1 MFNNNTI
8 SLEELT
14 HYGISNSNNGYVSV
28 SSLLISLVDDLT
40 KDWQMYNGNKEEGN
54 ELRNIED
61 DTLITKKYFNLIYPA
76 TGYDGTANFTNIQF
90 AIAAGDTFPQSPSHG
105 SIHTVDNI
113 DFTFTVFDSETVP
126 DVTSTW
132 VPESFVKSG
141 ILNQYDPV
149 DSVWTPSLKQ
159 HVIVLESTD
168 EMMFGQVWRMR
179 LEFDERERLYFDDVE
194 FAEELYQLN
203 LKLTSL
209 LYSTYE
215 IGNSISDSDYKLK
228 EKITNHPGYIFNDI
242 LTESWEFDVG
252 IPNPMYGWLKVN
264 NATSFQLFNDG
275 TIGGAENQTQHKNRD
290 IVRTHGQLVDVIFED
305 ILSYRQLPQTS
316 EETPISP
323 TENINDINVSAGTTV
338 DIDINNPH
346 NNRKLHYI
354 QKYIYNELNRGWE
367 SFDPSMWIF
376 SEDDIEFN
384 DGSINL
390 KPNIE
395 NVMGVEYTSSANN
408 VWNFDNPNDWTLSND
423 NIEIINGSVQLKTKL
438 IENIES
444 QSLPTTPV
452 NWTFDNSSDWSYDI
466 INIEFSDGSVKL
478 KSGIVEEYSIEY
490 IPSSI
495 TWDFDNLNDWT
506 STNIINNGV
515 ATLTSEVFN
524 DIETQYSSSNLNFDF
539 GDSSKWTFISDN
551 INITNGVVSLKGVST
566 EVTDYN
572 INSANITLNMNSVD
586 MIYNGEAVTRDDNG
600 ISLKG
605 VMTDILE
612 TQYTAAIDNTTWGSF
627 DKINFGN
634 YENEDF
640 SVDDGVLSKLEI
652 YNEEIPEI
660 PGISVNLKVLQLESG
675 LNFSVCLLEN
685 GNLYVRG
692 ANDKGQLGLGID
704 TPVMHFWR
712 LSKQDVIKV
721 ACGDEHLLAIGNDYT
736 LYGTGNNTS
745 GQLGLINVPLG
756 SPSKDS
762 LGRRIGYSQNYWSI
776 CYPDKTDETG
786 IRDVWAGGDG
796 TIVQMRHIYEWNL
809 LVKQKG
815 GTDYRAALK
824 WCGNNDYNQLS
835 LEAAH
840 QWKSYSKYTNGIYT
854 GTAYKVS
861 YFQRQKSTH
870 FSGHYTWERW
880 LSNGIWQPAPFSGGA
895 SSIDPIFISL
905 VKDRSWFV
913 FTDHIYTTKLWLCS
927 LGRRQHAFNTPEGYN
942 PTKNPI
948 PYFDFIVDMRRKNL
962 LGNGSDPLV
971 FLAGGRFSCAWGTA
985 SKGFV
990 STDYKR
996 SRHNPSYNEFDPRW
1010 NHDRYILSETKDT
1023 TNVIYN
1029 VPTTRTV
1036 AAHNEE
1042 WSWKNKRD
1050 AQFFM
1055 QTFWPY
1061 QSWGNDMGQTT
1072 FAWSSW
1078 KFRMPRAMRID
1089 KIIWYNGVKGY
1100 KKLHYDYWICL
1111 PTNAYVY
1118 GHNGEGYTQV
1128 QANGYITAHNATFL
1142 GHMDLSGRY
1151 TMSNSTRHDANH
1163 IIYSL
1168 ARNKT
1173 AQDQH
1178 AWATRGYYTDYILID
1193 HTKLFRAGSQGPIAT
1208 RSSSID
1214 RAEITDFR
1222 VFGKVQSYEVDINYT
1237 PAVGG
1242 KYLKDRTSLVG
1253 PHDDQSY
1260 DWRRLDNINFKEE
1273 VFYSKNFVSDRYMIP
1288 FWKHGTNFI
1297 HQYSLTM
1304 YNVGT
1309 GDQYSLLKLPEQH
1322 VTTTGS
1328 GARGYSY
1335 AVVFDI
1341 FTNAVFNYQ
1350 DHTLPYIYH
1359 MQNDTEMSFYRVDPD
1374 GDYDDGGISVAVPEG
1389 YMSQS
1394 PWSVYLAYTASI
1406 PAHISYPNGDFVVES
1421 IIPLIIPDLAIIDQI
1436 IIDDTMPIGTS
1447 ILYCLQF
1454 FNDGD
1459 WYIPSGV
1466 GSVGVNSFEM
1476 NSFNF
1481 ADFFD
1486 TYHPDVDLDNSI
1498 PIRIRIR
1505 MQSDTTITPSVNS
1518 IIFKVQHG
1526 TVVVIGEQIEYPTE
1540 TLVIVKYSDISS
1552 LLNTNDLDR
1561 YNNILLVKDIPD
1573 GTAINY
1579 IGFFTWDD
1587 DAYRIYSLTASD
1599 FVQSTMD
1606 GNPNGY
1612 ILPAYGGI
1620 GDDRWFTD
1628 ASNQGA
1634 YDAFYIYIKLST
1646 TDVTKT
1652 PTISNF
1658 SLDLYEIPIPFTET
1672 VNVYNT
1678 GVMKHEPILISN
1690 ITSVDNAFISYEN
1703 QPDKSNI
1710 TISISFDDDD
1720 TVDYDMIT
1728 FESYL
1733 MSDSFINDLNS
1744 KEYMNVE
1751 IELSTVDNR
1760 STSELTNILFEMTKE
1775 HDIIVGTNVSYSLN
1789 GVMYTIN
1796 SISLFTMAYIN
1807 DIIIDETIPLGTD
1820 IKYSVSFNQK
1830 SNWTTPDG
1838 IITDFANGVSSS
1850 DMINWLHEYD
1860 VSNINHF
1867 DIAIY
1872 LSSDGSITPSV
1883 NSIILNKSLAN
1894 EFVSNTSIMYS
1905 SEGVIQSLISIS
1917 LQDVTSIDSVVIEED
1932 IYINTYIRYIISSDQ
1947 RNSWYNFEGSVDIEN
1962 IRTHGMDSNQL
1973 RSYLLSY
1980 DFIEPSNNTL
1990 GISIDNTLDIMAVFV
2005 SPDMIYTPRLDNI
2018 ILEVSKFADVVVST
2032 TIEYP
2037 LNADNYVIS
2046 NIPISL
2052 VNTTIDN
2059 IIIDETI
2066 PTGTSIKYGISTDG
2080 GDTWT
2085 DKNNSSELSSY
2096 IIGVSGDELYIRLN
2110 ISTTDSTSY
2119 PSVNAITLNV
2129 TESSDVVVDT
2139 IVLYNNKY
2147 LISELLVLDDN
2158 VGVHKIETLTINET
2172 KPSGTDIKYSASFG
2186 DNVWKIP
2193 LESSEVVITDFANGV
2208 SSIEFSNWIENKDF
2222 NNINIIAIGIYLM
2235 SDVDGIY
2242 TPSVDSIMLDIL
2254 DLGNY
2259 ISINNNV
2266 EQFNVF
2272 DSGVNT
2278 ISLTNNELVDNTY
2291 NIEIKYYEPP
2301 ESDRAYRV
2309 RNKKSGNGWFK
2320 RYPKNIS
2327 DMSGAYPMS
2336 YRLTMTEHGI
2346 GMYIGHETLS
2356 YDYDDFAWF
2365 SVQLTVDNITGLPI
2379 TDGNGVFDTHPI
2391 HCLYF
2396 CSKDNIYPSDI
2407 GIYYSESSRNLQTI
2421 DTEIV
2426 ELEDFHGNSYSLVD
2440 KIMAD
2445 TDGNVVTLV
2454 LKTDLE
2460 DTLIVDSMEPKI
2472 WRYVVRETSMNRPW
2486 DRHIS
2491 ATRHGVDSEAVFNSH
2506 QQQVITKNSHYL
2518 IKFPT
2523 RLTGTRCI
2531 YPNEDMDIFAFTSG
2545 SLVAD
2550 GALENINIY
2559 KSDGVNVDPRV
2570 YVGLKST
2577 SSNGMRVLMLS
2588 NSQYILNSD
2597 INI

>member
-1 MFNNNTI
+1 VSVFNNNTI
-8 SLEELT
+8 SLDDLT

-28 SSLLISLVDDLT
+28 PSLLISLVDDLT

-76 TGYDGTANFTNIQF
+76 TGYDGTANFTNIVD
-90 AIAAGDTFPQSPSHG
+90 GDF
-105 SIHTVDNI
+105 
-113 DFTFTVFDSETVP
+113 
-126 DVTSTW
+126 
-132 VPESFVKSG
+132 
-141 ILNQYDPV
+141 
-149 DSVWTPSLKQ
+149 KQ

-209 LYSTYE
+209 LYTTYE
-215 IGNSISDSDYKLK
+215 IGNSISDSNYKLK

-586 MIYNGEAVTRDDNG
+586 VIYNGGAVTRDDNG

-627 DKINFGN
+627 DKINFGHD
-634 YENEDF
+634 ENEDF
-640 SVDDGVLSKLEI
+640 SVDDGVLSKLGT

-660 PGISVNLKVLQLESG
+660 PAIDVNEKILQLESG
-675 LNFSVCLLEN
+675 LEFQVMLLEN

-692 ANDKGQLGLGID
+692 ENDEGQLGLGHNNSVSYSD
-704 TPVMHFWR
+704 WK
-712 LSKQDVIKV
+712 LSKTNIRKV
-721 ACGDEHLLAIGNDYT
+721 ACGDKHLLAISSDYT
-736 LYGTGNNTS
+736 LYGTGKNTS
-745 GQLGLINVPLG
+745 GQLGFAYVPDG
-756 SPSKDS
+756 MPSKDEKS
-762 LGRRIGYSQNYWSI
+762 RRLSYSQNFWSVSH
-776 CYPDKTDETG
+776 PQNSEDFDEVTG
-786 IRDVWAGGDG
+786 WYGIQNVWAGGDG
-796 TIVQMRHIYEWNL
+796 TIIQMRNLAMLNKSVNNNYESL
-809 LVKQKG
+809 L
-815 GTDYRAALK
+815 
-824 WCGNNDYNQLS
+824 WCGNNDYQQLS
-835 LEAAH
+835 YDNDH
-840 QWKSYSKYTNGIYT
+840 IMKIYT
-854 GTAYKVS
+854 DADGPFQVS
-861 YFQRQKSTH
+861 WFQRKPKMPVGSYTKDI
-870 FSGHYTWERW
+870 HYTWEQWGYRAQ
-880 LSNGIWQPAPFSGGA
+880 GREKQVFKY
-895 SSIDPIFISL
+895 DPIFISL
-905 VKDRSWFV
+905 VKERTWFV
-913 FTDHIYTTKLWLCS
+913 VTDAHPSSPNNSRPLKLYSMGRHFHAHDHYTAGSGVSVNESILIEDIRS
-927 LGRRQHAFNTPEGYN
+927 RIGNNQS
-942 PTKNPI
+942 
-948 PYFDFIVDMRRKNL
+948 IVL
-962 LGNGSDPLV
+962 FS
-971 FLAGGRFSCAWGTA
+971 GGRFSCVYGSGT
-985 SKGFV
+985 KGFV
-990 STDYKR
+990 VHKYGYHYKPYDASPLFVDGQSTTAL
-996 SRHNPSYNEFDPRW
+996 YN
-1010 NHDRYILSETKDT
+1010 I
-1023 TNVIYN
+1023 
-1029 VPTTRTV
+1029 PTT
-1036 AAHNEE
+1036 
-1042 WSWKNKRD
+1042 
-1050 AQFFM
+1050 
-1055 QTFWPY
+1055 
-1061 QSWGNDMGQTT
+1061 
-1072 FAWSSW
+1072 
-1078 KFRMPRAMRID
+1078 
-1089 KIIWYNGVKGY
+1089 KIIRGNYQRWSKKNPRGVSGLSFSWPCCGNGNGNSSIYLQFPTPVSISGITWYNMNNGFRAKDVD
-1100 KKLHYDYWICL
+1100 DYNGMIGTWHK
-1111 PTNAYVY
+1111 VY
-1118 GHNGEGYTQV
+1118 GHNNDYNNRV
-1128 QANGYITAHNATFL
+1128 YL
-1142 GHMDLSGRY
+1142 GTVNLSGFISGARSVETRVARSQIY
-1151 TMSNSTRHDANH
+1151 TYWGNFTGGGRFYTHWIFQENTYKKFHASHYAGISDFIVWGST
-1163 IIYSL
+1163 
-1168 ARNKT
+1168 
-1173 AQDQH
+1173 QD
-1178 AWATRGYYTDYILID
+1178 TT
-1193 HTKLFRAGSQGPIAT
+1193 
-1208 RSSSID
+1208 
-1214 RAEITDFR
+1214 
-1222 VFGKVQSYEVDINYT
+1222 VDINYD
-1237 PAVGG
+1237 PVVGG
-1242 KYLKDRTSLVG
+1242 KYLKTDTSLVG
-1253 PHDDQSY
+1253 PPETWDMLGHYKHSFEIY
-1260 DWRRLDNINFKEE
+1260 DNIMKQGID
-1273 VFYSKNFVSDRYMIP
+1273 SFVSGTGGIDTKYNIDGADTYMITTRDNQ
-1288 FWKHGTNFI
+1288 FWVVN
-1297 HQYSLTM
+1297 Y
-1304 YNVGT
+1304 
-1309 GDQYSLLKLPEQH
+1309 LLKVNSSNTRMFFTHTRYDGIIYQ
-1322 VTTTGS
+1322 TDGS
-1328 GARGYSY
+1328 SVNVQGTL
-1335 AVVFDI
+1335 VFDI
-1341 FTNAVFNYQ
+1341 SWVGIFHMKDDTNLQVRLH
-1350 DHTLPYIYH
+1350 DSPTLP
-1359 MQNDTEMSFYRVDPD
+1359 S
-1374 GDYDDGGISVAVPEG
+1374 GGFS
-1389 YMSQS
+1389 SS
-1394 PWSVYLAYTASI
+1394 PFSLYAQLIPGI

-1436 IIDDTMPIGTS
+1436 IIDDTTHIGTS

-1505 MQSDTTITPSVNS
+1505 MNSDTTITPSVNS

-1526 TVVVIGEQIEYPTE
+1526 TNVVIGEQLEYPTE
-1540 TLVIVKYSDISS
+1540 TLVIVKYSGISS
-1552 LLNTNDLDR
+1552 LLNTNGLDR
-1561 YNNILLVKDIPD
+1561 YDNILLAKDIPD

-1587 DAYRIYSLTASD
+1587 DSYRTYHLTVSN
-1599 FVQSTMD
+1599 FVQTVMD

-1612 ILPAYGGI
+1612 ILPAYNGLDDDSWF
-1620 GDDRWFTD
+1620 GDPN
-1628 ASNQGA
+1628 NQGA
-1634 YDAFYIYIKLST
+1634 YDAFYLYIKLST

-1658 SLDLYEIPIPFTET
+1658 SLDLYEIPIAFTET

-1690 ITSVDNAFISYEN
+1690 ITSVGNAFLSYEN

-1710 TISISFDDDD
+1710 TISISFDDDA

-1796 SISLFTMAYIN
+1796 SISLSTMAYIN

-1820 IKYSVSFNQK
+1820 IKYSVSFDEK

-1860 VSNINHF
+1860 VSNINQF

-1894 EFVSNTSIMYS
+1894 EYVSNTSIMYS

-1917 LQDVTSIDSVVIEED
+1917 LQDVTSIDSVVIEEN
-1932 IYINTYIRYIISSDQ
+1932 IYTGTYIRYIISSDQ
-1947 RNSWYNFEGSVDIEN
+1947 RNSWYNFAGSVDIED
-1962 IRTHGMDSNQL
+1962 IKEYGMNSNQL

-2005 SPDMIYTPRLDNI
+2005 SGDMIHTPRLDNI
-2018 ILEVSKFADVVVST
+2018 ILEVSKFVDVVVST

-2046 NIPISL
+2046 NTPISL

-2059 IIIDETI
+2059 ITIGETI

-2080 GDTWT
+2080 GSTWT
-2085 DKNNSSELSSY
+2085 NKNNSSELSSY
-2096 IIGVSGDELYIRLN
+2096 MIGVSEDELYIRLN
-2110 ISTTDSTSY
+2110 ISTTDSTNS

-2147 LISELLVLDDN
+2147 LISELLVLDEN

-2193 LESSEVVITDFANGV
+2193 SESSEVVITDFANGV

-2242 TPSVDSIMLDIL
+2242 TPSVDSIMLGIL

-2278 ISLTNNELVDNTY
+2278 ISLTNNESVDNIY
-2291 NIEIKYYEPP
+2291 NLEIKYYEPP
-2301 ESDRAYRV
+2301 ETDRAYRV

-2346 GMYIGHETLS
+2346 GMYVGHETLS

-2379 TDGNGVFDTHPI
+2379 TDGNGVFDTHPV

-2440 KIMAD
+2440 KIMTD
-2445 TDGNVVTLV
+2445 VDGNVVTLV

-2460 DTLIVDSMEPKI
+2460 DTLIIDSMEPKI
-2472 WRYVVRETSMNRPW
+2472 WRYVVRETSMNIPW
-2486 DRHIS
+2486 KRHIS
-2491 ATRHGVDSEAVFNSH
+2491 ATKHSVDSDAVLNS
-2506 QQQVITKNSHYL
+2506 QEQQVITKNGHYL

-2559 KSDGVNVDPRV
+2559 KSDGVNVDSRV

-2577 SSNGMRVLMLS
+2577 GNNGMRVLMLS